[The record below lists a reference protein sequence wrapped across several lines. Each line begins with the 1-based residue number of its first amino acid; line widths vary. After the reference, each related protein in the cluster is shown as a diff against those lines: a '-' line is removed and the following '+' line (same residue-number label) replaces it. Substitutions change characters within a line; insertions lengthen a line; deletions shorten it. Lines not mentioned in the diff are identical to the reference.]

1 MSGIAVTIPSREALT
16 PAMSRDKVVQ
26 IRRREIERRLRLL
39 AVQSPSYAV
48 GLEQLNLLSYGAA
61 AEASGATNPCD
72 GSLVHLVP
80 GQQQSP
86 VSMPADTVGLQR
98 HDHLRV
104 DQAGVS
110 TSKPMST
117 VKLTPEQAAAK
128 IALLKMDDV
137 EAALGEVER
146 ELQVR
151 ERCYPRWV
159 EEGKM
164 SRIDA
169 KDRMSRQIQARELLL
184 LLLTSSSDYV

>member
-1 MSGIAVTIPSREALT
+1 
-16 PAMSRDKVVQ
+16 
-26 IRRREIERRLRLL
+26 
-39 AVQSPSYAV
+39 
-48 GLEQLNLLSYGAA
+48 
-61 AEASGATNPCD
+61 
-72 GSLVHLVP
+72 
-80 GQQQSP
+80 
-86 VSMPADTVGLQR
+86 
-98 HDHLRV
+98 
-104 DQAGVS
+104 
-110 TSKPMST
+110 MST
-117 VKLTPEQAAAK
+117 VKPTPEQAAAK